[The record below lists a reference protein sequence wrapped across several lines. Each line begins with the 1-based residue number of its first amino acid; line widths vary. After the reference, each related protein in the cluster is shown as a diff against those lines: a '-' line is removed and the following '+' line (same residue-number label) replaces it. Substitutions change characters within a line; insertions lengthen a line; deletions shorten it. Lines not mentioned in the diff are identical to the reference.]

1 MVNWQALSTSTDAM
15 KHTSIT
21 LLTLTAAAS
30 FAQSAPA
37 SASAFTTTG
46 NLSYTSDYVFRGI
59 TQNGGKTALQGG
71 FDVAHSSGF
80 TAGVWAS
87 NVNWTNT
94 TLEVDLYANYGFS
107 LSKDFSASVGYLAYV
122 YEGNSSLNT
131 GEINAAVSAYGF
143 TAKISHAVTDYFGI
157 AGSGTQYYELNYAY
171 EVAAIKGLSLGLH
184 YGVTDG
190 KSAASNDKDYSI
202 ALSYPVLGFTGTLTY
217 SNGSGSYAGI
227 YEGITAVSLKK
238 TF

>member
-1 MVNWQALSTSTDAM
+1 MVNWQALSKSTDAM

-37 SASAFTTTG
+37 SASAFTTSG

-71 FDVAHSSGF
+71 FDVAHNSGF

-184 YGVTDG
+184 YGITDG

-217 SNGSGSYAGI
+217 SNGSGSYAGV

>member
-1 MVNWQALSTSTDAM
+1 M
-15 KHTSIT
+15 KTHTKIAVAF
-21 LLTLTAAAS
+21 LAAAS
-30 FAQSAPA
+30 SIAVQAADAP
-37 SASAFTTTG
+37 AFTTTG

-59 TQNGGKTALQGG
+59 TQTGGHTALQGG
-71 FDVAHSSGF
+71 FDVAHTSGF

-107 LSKDFSASVGYLAYV
+107 LSKDFSASVGYIAYV

-131 GEINAAVSAYGF
+131 GEINAAVSAYGL

-184 YGVTDG
+184 YGITDG
-190 KSAASNDKDYSI
+190 KNAADNDEDYAI
-202 ALSYPVLGFTGTLTY
+202 GLSYPVAGFTGTVSY
-217 SNGSGSYAGI
+217 SNGSGTFAGA
-227 YEGITAVSLKK
+227 YEGITAVTLKK

>member
-46 NLSYTSDYVFRGI
+46 NLAFTSDYVFRGI
-59 TQNGGKTALQGG
+59 SQTGGHTALSGG

-184 YGVTDG
+184 YGITDG

-217 SNGSGSYAGI
+217 SNGSGSYAGV

>member
-1 MVNWQALSTSTDAM
+1 M
-15 KHTSIT
+15 KTHTK
-21 LLTLTAAAS
+21 LAVAFLAAAS
-30 FAQSAPA
+30 SIAVQAADAP
-37 SASAFTTTG
+37 AFTTTG

-59 TQNGGKTALQGG
+59 TQTGGHTALQGG
-71 FDVAHSSGF
+71 FDVAHTSGF

-107 LSKDFSASVGYLAYV
+107 LSKDFSASVGYIAYV

-131 GEINAAVSAYGF
+131 GEINASVSAYGF
-143 TAKISHAVTDYFGI
+143 TAKLSHAVTDYFGI

-184 YGVTDG
+184 YGITDG
-190 KSAASNDKDYSI
+190 KNAADNDEDYAI
-202 ALSYPVLGFTGTLTY
+202 GLSYPVAGFTGTVSY
-217 SNGSGSYAGI
+217 SNGSGTFAGA
-227 YEGITAVSLKK
+227 YEGITAVTLKK

>member
-1 MVNWQALSTSTDAM
+1 MVNWQALSKSTDAM

-184 YGVTDG
+184 YGITDG
-190 KSAASNDKDYSI
+190 KSAASNDKEYSI

-217 SNGSGSYAGI
+217 SNGSGSYAGV